1 MDLNQ
6 TIQTTRL
13 FQDVEFSQA
22 VQELSRN
29 PQALQTYLQQAQN
42 RLYNNVTS
50 QKDNSIS
57 KAYGDLNTAST
68 ANQAL
73 LDSWTRAKQTETTQD
88 ALLTELTKNA
98 SATAQ
103 QRDVAK
109 RQVEINEWA
118 VGNKRETLFVYQA
131 LFIGLCLTVVLTYLL
146 MTGVIGH
153 GFYWPSVFLL
163 AFIFALIVAN
173 RAQYTIFSRNKRYW
187 NRRNFKEQPGVI
199 VPMPDCQSIAALS
212 QEAATAAQNTLAS
225 AQNTLASVAANV
237 TAN

>member
-29 PQALQTYLQQAQN
+29 PQALQAYLQQAQN

-57 KAYGDLNTAST
+57 KAYGDLSTAST
-68 ANQAL
+68 ANKAL
-73 LDSWTRAKQTETTQD
+73 LDSWTRVKETEGTQD
-88 ALLTELTKNA
+88 ALLAELTKNA
-98 SATAQ
+98 SATSQ
-103 QRDVAK
+103 ERDVAR
-109 RQVEINEWA
+109 RQVEINEWT
-118 VGNKRETLFVYQA
+118 VGNKRETLFIYQA

-199 VPMPDCQSIAALS
+199 VPMPDCQS
-212 QEAATAAQNTLAS
+212 AATAAQNTLAS
-225 AQNTLASVAANV
+225 AQNMFTSAAANV
-237 TAN
+237 MAN